1 MTGAQATLGMRLL
14 DCNAAPGYLDLQAL
28 ATYSCTSV
36 RWLRSRLVDRT
47 CPLPCYRIEGKIL
60 VKREE
65 FDQWIARHRAPN
77 GIDNLSELVNAVV
90 EQVQAPNGRRL
101 TKRA

>member
-1 MTGAQATLGMRLL
+1 MMLLGHTS
-14 DCNAAPGYLDLQAL
+14 APGYLDLQAL
-28 ATYSCTSV
+28 ANYSCTSV
-36 RWLRSRLVDRT
+36 RWLRNRLVDRT
-47 CPLPCYRIEGKIL
+47 CPLPCYRVEGKIL

-65 FDQWIARHRAPN
+65 FEQWMAMYRAPN
-77 GIDNLSELVNAVV
+77 EIDNLSELITAVV